1 MEDVAVVIFRV
12 VFIAIVVA
20 GFVKRSRQ
28 TRTTGRGKD
37 SAGRPT
43 TPPFE
48 SQQRPDEM
56 ASGPTVATP
65 ARPAPAT
72 SARPA
77 PATTTRPANARGAGR
92 VAPAAA
98 NPSANPSVNPSANSS
113 SAGHSVKPSARP
125 SAQPQMMAQAVPQR
139 TALPIVPYPQSHP
152 QPQPAVPR
160 TAQSAAE
167 QSVAPAVETDDRADI
182 IDNFNLRDAVLYSE
196 ILRPKFD
203 EF

>member
-1 MEDVAVVIFRV
+1 MEDVAVVIFRI

-48 SQQRPDEM
+48 SHQRPDET
-56 ASGPTVATP
+56 ASGPTAATP
-65 ARPAPAT
+65 ARPASAT
-72 SARPA
+72 SVRPA
-77 PATTTRPANARGAGR
+77 PATTARPANARNAGR

-98 NPSANPSVNPSANSS
+98 NPSANPSVNPS
-113 SAGHSVKPSARP
+113 SAGPYVKPSARP
-125 SAQPQMMAQAVPQR
+125 SVQPQMMAQAVPQR
-139 TALPIVPYPQSHP
+139 TAQPIVPYPQSHP

-160 TAQSAAE
+160 TAQLTAE